1 MPLLHVHRRGA
12 VPRATLLDIGL
23 EGKLDGRSWAQAA
36 RRLDEGYEIVSFDLR
51 GVGETRMRYRAVSG
65 DDPTIAPEDE
75 EAAYLSPLSG
85 VLANYVYN
93 SLLIGRPYFLE
104 LIEDVEIAARFSRVK
119 LGAER
124 IVASGRG
131 ESHALAKAASEVLPG
146 VEWLAEPGVEPF
158 RWSEAVESLRETW
171 PISYLLPGGAYL
183 R

>member
-1 MPLLHVHRRGA
+1 M
-12 VPRATLLDIGL
+12 
-23 EGKLDGRSWAQAA
+23 
-36 RRLDEGYEIVSFDLR
+36 
-51 GVGETRMRYRAVSG
+51 
-65 DDPTIAPEDE
+65 
-75 EAAYLSPLSG
+75 
-85 VLANYVYN
+85 LANYVYN